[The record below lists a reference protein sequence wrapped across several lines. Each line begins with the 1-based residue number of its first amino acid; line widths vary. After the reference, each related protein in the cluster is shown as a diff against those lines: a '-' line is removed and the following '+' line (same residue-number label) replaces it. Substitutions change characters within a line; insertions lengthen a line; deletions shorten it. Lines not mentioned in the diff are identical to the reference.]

1 MRTLTHCLGI
11 LCLVLYLSHLSAQDF
26 TITQYD
32 LAEARLM
39 QFAETA
45 DGQVY
50 YLYFEF
56 DLGFL
61 THRLLAF
68 DGTIWTP
75 VSRPCERCINDLL
88 GAADGQLYAA
98 AEEEILRYSTT
109 EDSWST
115 YLAEPAFRL
124 VSNPAGTITFINTDG
139 AFDYDGTTVT
149 ARNNANAPAISSI
162 RAAVYDLNGDLYTI
176 MNGSV
181 YRQDTDGWQALS
193 DISSPLYL
201 ALAPDGKV
209 YVSDNFGDTHY
220 YENQSFTENVLDDVF
235 LPFSIGLQGFGINQN
250 GVFWGAAQGLDPAL
264 VRHDPSSTTDE
275 IPIEDLIPGSV
286 RLSSVFIA
294 SNNLVFV
301 ASNSNTYVTTV
312 DDGTVTSVFDLET
325 PELKF
330 SLRPNPSQ
338 GRTQLQWDHLSRGTG
353 TVEIFNTIGQRC
365 YRQSVEITA
374 ENGQLDLMT
383 STLPAGNYWLLMR
396 VGNAFGRQQLGTP
409 IK

>member
-1 MRTLTHCLGI
+1 
-11 LCLVLYLSHLSAQDF
+11 VLSLSHSSAQDF

-32 LAEARLM
+32 VADAQIM
-39 QFAETA
+39 QFAETT

-50 YLYFEF
+50 YLYFDF

-61 THRLLAF
+61 DHRLLAF
-68 DGTIWTP
+68 DGTTWTP

-98 AEEEILRYSTT
+98 ADEEILRYSTT

-149 ARNNANAPAISSI
+149 ARNNANAPEISNA
-162 RAAVYDLNGDLYTI
+162 RAAVYDPNGDLYVI

-181 YRQDTDGWQALS
+181 YRQNTDDGWQALS
-193 DISSPLYL
+193 DITSPLHL

-209 YVSDNFGDTHY
+209 YVTDNFGDIHY
-220 YENQSFTENVLDDVF
+220 YENQSFTENVLDGVF
-235 LPFSIGLQGFGINQN
+235 PSFFIGLKGFGINQN
-250 GVFWGAAQGLDPAL
+250 GIFWGATQGIGPAL
-264 VRHDPSSTTDE
+264 IRHDPSTTTDE
-275 IPIEDLIPGSV
+275 IPTDDLIPGSNS
-286 RLSSVFIA
+286 LTIVFVA

-301 ASNSNTYVTTV
+301 ASNFTTYVTTV
-312 DDGTVTSVFDLET
+312 DDGTVTSVFDLKA
-325 PELKF
+325 PELNF

-338 GRTQLQWDHLSRGTG
+338 GRTQRHWDHLPTGTG
-353 TVEIFNTIGQRC
+353 TVEIFNTIGQRY
-365 YRQSVEITA
+365 YRQSVEITG
-374 ENGQLDLMT
+374 ENGQLDLIT
-383 STLPAGNYWLLMR
+383 SALPAGSYWLLMR
-396 VGNAFGRQQLGTP
+396 VGNAFGRQQL
-409 IK
+409 IVK